1 MSFNFID
8 EQQATGRKYMQK
20 PLIFV
25 EIRSY
30 LKIFQIFEIHEHLKY
45 LFIYPNKYTSL
56 QLLITLFE
64 YKIYVIIP
72 VVN

>member
-30 LKIFQIFEIHEHLKY
+30 LKIFQIIEIHEHLKY
-45 LFIYPNKYTSL
+45 LFIYPN
-56 QLLITLFE
+56 E
-64 YKIYVIIP
+64 YI
-72 VVN
+72 